1 MASQDKFKAAVK
13 RSVVIVIILAL
24 AVAIGFAYQAVWDK
38 IDRNRYCRQYSDYVA
53 KYSEE
58 YVVPEYVVYAV
69 IKAESNFESNAVS
82 SAGAIGLM
90 QIMPDTFATLV
101 SQTKDGYAEGMLYD
115 PETNIKY
122 GVYYIAQLFAKY
134 GNWDTAFAA
143 YNAGPTKVDSWL
155 TDPECVDENG
165 KLKKIPYGETEKYVK
180 KVNTAINAYKR
191 LYYTDN

>member
-24 AVAIGFAYQAVWDK
+24 AIAIGFAYQTIWDK
-38 IDRNRYCRQYSDYVA
+38 IDRNRYCREYSDYVT

-69 IKAESNFESNAVS
+69 IKTESDFESNAVS

-90 QIMPDTFATLV
+90 QIMPNTFATLV
-101 SQTKDGYAEGMLYD
+101 SQTKEGYAEGMLYD
-115 PETNIKY
+115 PQTNIKY

-134 GNWDTAFAA
+134 GNWDTTFAA
-143 YNAGPTKVDSWL
+143 YNAGPGSVDQWL
-155 TDPECVDENG
+155 ADPQYTDENG
-165 KLKKIPYGETEKYVK
+165 RLKSIPYEETEAYVK
-180 KVNTAINAYKR
+180 KVNTAIDAYKR
-191 LYYTDN
+191 LYYAE